1 MPNNAAIYARSSPDC
16 CMSAEDQI
24 ETLKA
29 VAAAQGWVIA
39 KTFTDRPSP
48 IRSGREPRPGQAA
61 LLSTIR
67 SGSVG
72 KVLVFSMD
80 RLGRSLVELVGA
92 LESCRSAG
100 TSVYVHDRQ
109 IDTSTNN
116 GMSLLDPASMMA
128 HHLRQARRDRIL
140 RGQAA
145 ARSANVRF
153 GRPPISVVKI
163 EKAKMGL
170 ASGEGV
176 RAVARLAG
184 ISPASVSR
192 LKGALSAA

>member
-1 MPNNAAIYARSSPDC
+1 
-16 CMSAEDQI
+16 
-24 ETLKA
+24 
-29 VAAAQGWVIA
+29 
-39 KTFTDRPSP
+39 
-48 IRSGREPRPGQAA
+48 
-61 LLSTIR
+61 
-67 SGSVG
+67 
-72 KVLVFSMD
+72 VLVFSMD

-170 ASGEGV
+170 ASGEG
-176 RAVARLAG
+176 G
-184 ISPASVSR
+184 
-192 LKGALSAA
+192 